1 MLGSIDQANANSNL
15 DAKLVLTLLRKKGW
29 PKVEFIFRPEITEF
43 LKFVIE
49 ICFAV
54 SDSESFDK
62 KEKE

>member
-15 DAKLVLTLLRKKGW
+15 DAGLRKKGW

-43 LKFVIE
+43 LKFVSL
-49 ICFAV
+49 V